1 MAQKQKKT
9 RKELLKEPDEFL
21 TLSAKMLNFI
31 MTHKKQVGYGAGF
44 IVALILI
51 ISGFRFFSNRAEN
64 KASALL
70 QESVVK
76 YSTLINA
83 KTPPDK
89 AYQDVSED
97 FKLILEKY
105 GSKQAGK
112 KTRLMYAN
120 ICYAG
125 GDYEQAR
132 ELYKKA
138 LGDFEETPLIRL
150 EILTSLGYVH
160 GQLNDYAAAAQYF
173 EKVAA
178 SSEQIM
184 RDGAL
189 FQLGLLY
196 EKLGDPQKSKTAFE
210 TIVSDHQNSIYL
222 DLAKEKITG

>member
-1 MAQKQKKT
+1 MLKFVMA
-9 RKELLKEPDEFL
+9 
-21 TLSAKMLNFI
+21 
-31 MTHKKQVGYGAGF
+31 HKKQVGYGAGF

-64 KASALL
+64 NASALL
-70 QESVVK
+70 QKGVIK
-76 YSTLINA
+76 YAMLIDA

-112 KTRLMYAN
+112 KSRLMYAN

-125 GDYEQAR
+125 GDYEKAR

-138 LGDFEETPLIRL
+138 LGDFEESPLIHL
-150 EILTSLGYVH
+150 EILTSLGYVN
-160 GQLNDYAAAAQYF
+160 GQLNDYSAAAEYF

-189 FQLGLLY
+189 FQLGLVY
-196 EKLGDPQKSKTAFE
+196 EKLGESQKSKNAFE
-210 TIVSDHQNSIYL
+210 TIVSDHQNSIYM
-222 DLAKEKITG
+222 DLAKEKIAG

>member
-97 FKLILEKY
+97 LKLNLEKY

-112 KTRLMYAN
+112 KTRRMYAN

-184 RDGAL
+184 RDEAL

>member
-125 GDYEQAR
+125 GDYQQAR

-184 RDGAL
+184 RDEAL
-189 FQLGLLY
+189 IQLGLLY